1 MDVRQCAPSANELLG
16 LTKSFISSLP
26 HRTAKLRASFP
37 RNGEKAKRI
46 PDLKDIKQSP
56 TQSVE
61 RVRRLLQLSILSTGS
76 RSDLSRFVVCCLTG
90 EAMSMRLYLV
100 QHGDANSEAED
111 PERSLTVRGEEE
123 TRKIS
128 DATKRLGIHPSR
140 IYHSGKKRAE
150 QTAGII
156 ARALDLSAQLGQGLN
171 PNDVVCPCVERIS
184 REAEDLMIVGHLPFL
199 EKLASFLVCGDE
211 WAKPVLFQYSAILCL
226 EKKEPGRW
234 AVSWVLKPEMV

>member
-1 MDVRQCAPSANELLG
+1 LG

-46 PDLKDIKQSP
+46 PDLKDIKQSL

-61 RVRRLLQLSILSTGS
+61 RVGRLLQPSILPTDSC
-76 RSDLSRFVVCCLTG
+76 SDLSRFVVGCLT
-90 EAMSMRLYLV
+90 EEVMSVRLYLV
-100 QHGDANSEAED
+100 QHGEANSEAED
-111 PERSLTVRGEEE
+111 PERSLTVRGEKE

-128 DATKRLGIHPSR
+128 GAAKRLDIRPSR

-156 ARALDLSAQLGQGLN
+156 ARALDLSAQLGQRLN
-171 PNDVVCPCVERIS
+171 PNDDVRPWVERIS

-199 EKLASFLVCGDE
+199 EKLASFLVCGNE
-211 WAKPVLFQYSAILCL
+211 GAKAVLFRYSAILCL
-226 EKKEPGRW
+226 EKREFGRW
-234 AVSWVLKPEMV
+234 AVAWVLKPEMV